1 MRRQIKQLLTIALSG
16 YLLTTAAI
24 VQAQN
29 SATVLSLKE
38 CIEQAKAN
46 YPLIKA
52 KQAQV
57 AGEEKRFQ
65 SSKTEYLPQFLVGGQ
80 INYGTNNSLN
90 GAFYPNE
97 GMSTGLSGGIRTENI
112 YDGVFGSF
120 GTLQLDWKAVNFGKV
135 AANVNAAKSAVEAS
149 KADYENEIFQHLI
162 RVADAYFLTSVA
174 EKISAAQENNLERA
188 QKLYT
193 ATRAQAL
200 SGLKAGAD
208 SSFAAAEVSKAKLL
222 FLDSK
227 KNERAQRIRLAE
239 LIGVK
244 GDAVRADTAR
254 FFSEIPSDFVS
265 DTINI
270 KSIPFV
276 KLYQSQMNFRQARA
290 TAIQRSYAPSI
301 SLTGIG
307 FARGSGV
314 SNKDNSYRTDFSSG
328 VNFQV
333 YNYVAAVSIRM
344 NLLNFAKVRND
355 YRREL
360 FETDKARYLEEEA
373 ELKSTNQLEIANMQY
388 NFARQQAQEAP
399 IQLTAAQASYRQSNA
414 RYESGLAT
422 MPELAQS
429 FYILNRA
436 EVDKSIAINNVWRA
450 ILFKA
455 AAAGNLSYLTNQ
467 IN

>member
-1 MRRQIKQLLTIALSG
+1 MRYTIHQLLTIALSG
-16 YLLTTAAI
+16 YLITTAASAL
-24 VQAQN
+24 AQDN
-29 SATVLSLKE
+29 AQVLSLNE
-38 CIEQAKAN
+38 CLDQAKTN
-46 YPLIKA
+46 YPFIKA
-52 KQAQV
+52 KAAQV

-80 INYGTNNSLN
+80 VNYGTNNSVN

-120 GTLQLDWKAVNFGKV
+120 GTLQLDWKAINFGKV
-135 AANVNAAKSAVEAS
+135 AANVKAAKSAVDAS
-149 KADYENEIFQHLI
+149 KAEYENEIFQHLI
-162 RVADAYFLTSVA
+162 KVADAYFLTSVA

-208 SSFAAAEVSKAKLL
+208 SAFAAAEVSKAKLL

-239 LIGVK
+239 LIGIKV
-244 GDAVRADTAR
+244 DAVRADTAR
-254 FFSEIPSDFVS
+254 FFSAIPSDFVS
-265 DTINI
+265 DSINI
-270 KSIPFV
+270 QSIPSV
-276 KLYQSQMNFRQARA
+276 KVYQSQMNLRQARA
-290 TAIQRSYAPSI
+290 TAIRRSYAPSV

-344 NLLNFAKVRND
+344 NLLSFAKVRND
-355 YRREL
+355 YHSEL

-373 ELKSTNQLEIANMQY
+373 ELKSINQLEIANMHY
-388 NFARQQAQEAP
+388 RFARQQAQEAP
-399 IQLTAAQASYRQSNA
+399 IQLSAAQASYRQSNA
-414 RYESGLAT
+414 RYESGLAS

-450 ILFKA
+450 LLVKA
-455 AAAGNLSYLTNQ
+455 AAAGNLSYLTHQ